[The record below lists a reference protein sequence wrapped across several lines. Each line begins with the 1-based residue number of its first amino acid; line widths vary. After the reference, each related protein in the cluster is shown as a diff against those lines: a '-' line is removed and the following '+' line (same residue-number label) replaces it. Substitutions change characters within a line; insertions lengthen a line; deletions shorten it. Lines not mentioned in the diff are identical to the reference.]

1 MEKHD
6 EYYEEV
12 ERRFQFFITDMHEE
26 LDNIERLVNGNESA
40 VLLLQWVRDTMHRV
54 AENYER

>member
-6 EYYEEV
+6 EYYDEIQARIRYFTV
-12 ERRFQFFITDMHEE
+12 DLHEE
-26 LDNIERLVNGNESA
+26 IDNIERLVQGNESA
-40 VLLLQWVRDTMHRV
+40 VLLLQWVRDTMQRV